1 MPTASRGFLQKTP
14 CFSVRCLVFTAYS
27 SPQITLRESPL
38 ATLQLEVLFISVQ
51 FQKFYVTKQ
60 EIITVDEFSA
70 TLRRRLA
77 NLQSLWWMWFQHS
90 SVDCFHCSCPL
101 RQERRLGVPVTHS
114 LSHQGGRGGLCT
126 QEIYTEV

>member
-1 MPTASRGFLQKTP
+1 MPTASRGFLQKPP
-14 CFSVRCLVFTAYS
+14 CFSVRCLVFRAYG
-27 SPQITLRESPL
+27 SPQITPRESLL

-90 SVDCFHCSCPL
+90 SVD
-101 RQERRLGVPVTHS
+101 
-114 LSHQGGRGGLCT
+114 
-126 QEIYTEV
+126 